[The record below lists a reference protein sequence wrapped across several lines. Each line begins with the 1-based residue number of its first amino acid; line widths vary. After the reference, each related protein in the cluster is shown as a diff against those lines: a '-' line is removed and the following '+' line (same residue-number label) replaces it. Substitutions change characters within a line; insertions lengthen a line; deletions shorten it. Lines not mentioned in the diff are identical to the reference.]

1 MPPLSYATE
10 RKLKIIREQLGDDWQ
25 DKKPDQSIDA
35 VYNELMGDIRK
46 TLFCKIDPS
55 VKAHLDEMTKDH
67 GVKIAEFL
75 EGIIEKQYAKHVA
88 ERERLS
94 VTLARQY
101 SGNN

>member
-1 MPPLSYATE
+1 
-10 RKLKIIREQLGDDWQ
+10 
-25 DKKPDQSIDA
+25 
-35 VYNELMGDIRK
+35 
-46 TLFCKIDPS
+46 
-55 VKAHLDEMTKDH
+55 MTKDH